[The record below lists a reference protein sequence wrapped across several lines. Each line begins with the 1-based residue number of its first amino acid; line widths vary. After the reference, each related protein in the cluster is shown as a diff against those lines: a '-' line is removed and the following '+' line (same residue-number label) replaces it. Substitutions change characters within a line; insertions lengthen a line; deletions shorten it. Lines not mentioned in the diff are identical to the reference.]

1 VPDLSNVD
9 PVVMGTAIFALVLTV
24 AAVLVVKTVKLMIKV
39 FIVLAAL
46 GGALAFV
53 LLRG

>member
-9 PVVMGTAIFALVLTV
+9 PVILGTAIFALVLTV
-24 AAVLVVKTVKLMIKV
+24 SAVLVVKTVKLMIKV
-39 FIVLAAL
+39 VIALAIL
-46 GGALAFV
+46 GGAVAFM